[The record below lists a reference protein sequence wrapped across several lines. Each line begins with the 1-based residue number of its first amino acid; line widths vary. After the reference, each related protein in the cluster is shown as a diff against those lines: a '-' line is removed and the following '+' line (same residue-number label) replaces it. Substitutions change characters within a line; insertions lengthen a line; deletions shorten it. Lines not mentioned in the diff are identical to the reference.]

1 MRRNHNKKRNVGII
15 YELLIHHMT
24 KCLLSGDRNEANVVK
39 NIIEKRFRK
48 GTELY
53 KEYRIFN
60 GLFKTQIK
68 KTEIAASLISESKK
82 FIQKIDHEKLEKE
95 KSYLIRDIN
104 YNLPKNFYYSKLSDY
119 KTLGNIQMMINEW
132 KLGDN
137 SDIANLVS
145 LEEKVINHLVK
156 RKKVIKEDSSS
167 NQEVDNLIVDIM
179 TKKIN
184 NKYSNL
190 SEGQKNIIKNYAL
203 YKENNQK
210 ALVKYLK
217 DIKAN
222 TLARIKIFENTN
234 ENQIIKDKINEV
246 KNNISS
252 LQIKNI
258 DDEKI
263 VKILTMTSL
272 LEELKSEE

>member
-60 GLFKTQIK
+60 GLLKTQIK
-68 KTEIAASLISESKK
+68 KTEVAASLISESKK
-82 FIQKIDHEKLEKE
+82 IIQKIDHQKLEKE

-104 YNLPKNFYYSKLSDY
+104 YNLPKNFYYSKLPSY

-132 KLGDN
+132 KIGDS

-145 LEEKVINHLVK
+145 LEEKVINHLIK

-190 SEGQKNIIKNYAL
+190 SEGQKSIIKNYAL

-217 DIKAN
+217 NIKSN
-222 TLARIKIFENTN
+222 TLSRIKIFESTN

-246 KNNISS
+246 KNNINA

>member
-82 FIQKIDHEKLEKE
+82 IIQKVDYQKLEKE

-104 YNLPKNFYYSKLSDY
+104 YNLPKNFYYSKLPNY

-132 KLGDN
+132 KLGDS

-145 LEEKVINHLVK
+145 LEEKVINHLIK

-190 SEGQKNIIKNYAL
+190 SEGQKSIIKNYAL

-210 ALVKYLK
+210 ALIEYLK
-217 DIKAN
+217 NIKSN
-222 TLARIKIFENTN
+222 TLSRIKIFESTN

-246 KNNISS
+246 KNNINA